1 LGSKGGFP
9 KSTFIFSQYEAH
21 MTSSLFRL
29 DGRRALVTGASGGLG
44 LHFAETLGKAG
55 AEVVLAARRADKL
68 VTEVERLR
76 EAGIKAHA
84 VSLDV
89 TDAASV
95 AQGVAEAEKLAGGV
109 LDVLVNNAGVS
120 GENFFLKLEEAE
132 WDKVVD
138 TNLKGA
144 YLVARAIAQR
154 LADTKTPGSIIN
166 IASILGFRV
175 GGSVAPY
182 CASKAG
188 LIHLTKAMAF
198 ELARNKIRVNAIA
211 PGYIETDFNR
221 EFFESEGAQKM
232 IARIP
237 FRRLGLKQELEGPL
251 LLLASD
257 AGSYMS
263 GSVIEVDGAHL
274 CSTL

>member
-1 LGSKGGFP
+1 
-9 KSTFIFSQYEAH
+9 
-21 MTSSLFRL
+21 MSSSPFRL
-29 DGRRALVTGASGGLG
+29 DGRRALITGASGGLG
-44 LHFAETLGKAG
+44 LHFAETLAAAG

-68 VTEVERLR
+68 ADEVARLR
-76 EAGIKAHA
+76 EGGAKAHA
-84 VSLDV
+84 VSMDV
-89 TDAASV
+89 TNGASVDAA
-95 AQGVAEAEKLAGGV
+95 VAEAEKLAGGV
-109 LDVLVNNAGVS
+109 MDILVNNAGVS
-120 GENFFLKLEEAE
+120 GDNFFLKVDEAE
-132 WDKVVD
+132 WDSVVD

-144 YLVARAIAQR
+144 YLVARAVGNR
-154 LADTKTPGSIIN
+154 LAETKNPGSIIN
-166 IASILGFRV
+166 IASVLGLRV
-175 GGSVAPY
+175 GGAVSAY

-221 EFFESEGAQKM
+221 DFFESEVAQKM

-237 FRRLGLKQELEGPL
+237 FRRLGVKSELDGPL

-263 GSVIEVDGAHL
+263 GSVIEVDGGHL

>member
-1 LGSKGGFP
+1 M
-9 KSTFIFSQYEAH
+9 ST
-21 MTSSLFRL
+21 SLFRL

-44 LHFAETLGKAG
+44 LHFAETLAVAG

-68 VTEVERLR
+68 AAEVERLR
-76 EAGIKAHA
+76 ATGARAHA

-89 TDAASV
+89 TNAASV
-95 AQGVAEAEKLAGGV
+95 DEAVAAAEKAAGGV
-109 LDVLVNNAGVS
+109 MDILVNNAGIS

-132 WDKVVD
+132 WDAVVD

-144 YLVARAIAQR
+144 YLVARAVARR

-166 IASILGFRV
+166 IASILGLRV
-175 GGSVAPY
+175 GGSVSPY

-198 ELARNKIRVNAIA
+198 ELARNRIRVNAIA

-221 EFFESEGAQKM
+221 DFFESEVAQKM

-237 FRRLGLKQELEGPL
+237 FRRLGLKAELDGPL
-251 LLLASD
+251 LLLASE

-263 GSVIEVDGAHL
+263 GSVIEVDGGHL

>member
-1 LGSKGGFP
+1 M
-9 KSTFIFSQYEAH
+9 ST
-21 MTSSLFRL
+21 SLFRL

-44 LHFAETLGKAG
+44 LHFAETLARAG

-68 VTEVERLR
+68 ADEVARLR
-76 EAGIKAHA
+76 ESGARAHA

-89 TDAASV
+89 TSASSVEAA
-95 AQGVAEAEKLAGGV
+95 VAEAEKLAGGV
-109 LDVLVNNAGVS
+109 IDILVNNAGVS
-120 GENFFLKLEEAE
+120 GENFFLKLEESE
-132 WDKVVD
+132 WDAVVD

-144 YLVARAIAQR
+144 YLVSRAVARR

-166 IASILGFRV
+166 IASILGLRV
-175 GGSVAPY
+175 GGSVTPY

-198 ELARNKIRVNAIA
+198 ELARNRIRVNAIA

-221 EFFESEGAQKM
+221 EFFESDVAQKM
-232 IARIP
+232 VARIP
-237 FRRLGLKQELEGPL
+237 FRRLGLKQELDGPL
-251 LLLASD
+251 LLLASE

>member
-1 LGSKGGFP
+1 M
-9 KSTFIFSQYEAH
+9 ST
-21 MTSSLFRL
+21 SLFRL

-44 LHFAETLGKAG
+44 LHFAETLAAAG

-68 VTEVERLR
+68 AAEVERLR
-76 EAGIKAHA
+76 ATGARAHA

-89 TDAASV
+89 TNAASV
-95 AQGVAEAEKLAGGV
+95 DEAVAAAEKAAGGV
-109 LDVLVNNAGVS
+109 MDILVNNAGIS

-132 WDKVVD
+132 WDAVVD

-144 YLVARAIAQR
+144 YLVARAVARR

-166 IASILGFRV
+166 IASILGLRV
-175 GGSVAPY
+175 GGSVSPY

-188 LIHLTKAMAF
+188 LMHLTKAMAF
-198 ELARNKIRVNAIA
+198 ELARNRIRVNAIA

-221 EFFESEGAQKM
+221 DFFESEVAQKM

-237 FRRLGLKQELEGPL
+237 FRRLGVKSELDGPL
-251 LLLASD
+251 LLLASE

-263 GSVIEVDGAHL
+263 GSVIEVDGGHL